1 MGQTHLST
9 ALSLIALVLFAA
21 GLAEA
26 QVGAVWRELGG
37 SARSAPFVSWTGC
50 TSTGGTTCTSS

>member
-1 MGQTHLST
+1 VGQTRLSA

-26 QVGAVWRELGG
+26 QIGAVRREPDA
-37 SARSAPFVSWTGC
+37 SARSSPSISWTC
-50 TSTGGTTCTSS
+50 ASS